1 MNFRTV
7 LMTSVVAASALA
19 QPAFAQDAEAGSGPR
34 LEEIIVTA
42 QKREQSLKDVPIS
55 IASFGEEK
63 LAKMGI
69 AKIEDLATSVPNLFI
84 NNFNGTADTVRL
96 FIRGIGQNDVSV
108 TQDPSVALYIDGV
121 YVGSSFG
128 AGFDAVDLERI
139 EVLRGPQGTLYG
151 RNATGGAI
159 NLITIKPNT
168 EDVGGKVELSYGNY
182 DYRNAKAS
190 LNLPIAKDVAAL
202 RVSGLISK
210 RDGFYKNTGIG
221 EDWAEQDRKAVRAA
235 LRVQPSSD
243 LTFDYAFD
251 YSQVKDTGGLSVPIA
266 GAGPNVRIPVGGPA
280 TIASGV
286 TAVPTL
292 MFNYAGFPFS
302 SKRPK
307 SAESLEDYLPSKSN
321 VWGHTFTAEWQASDR
336 VTVRS
341 ITGYRKVDSQSFT
354 TSLPTQTGA
363 INLVVNS
370 STNPYLPVGTVVPYQ
385 GPWWLSATNAH
396 TKYRNFSQELQ
407 VLGDADILGGN
418 LGYVTGVYFY
428 DDHGRQDAPGESIGG
443 PRAEAWA
450 EVDNQS
456 LAAFTELTYTPGGK
470 DGPFHVTLGARY
482 SSDKREASRVNENSF
497 SFAALGGFTAADCI
511 RFASTF
517 TALGQTCSGTGLVQ
531 GAAYKKKFHNFSPA
545 LTLAYDINPDVRVY
559 AKVATGYKS
568 GGTSQ
573 RSANPVNFS
582 NGFEPEKEMSYE
594 VGIKGDFFDRRVR
607 FNMAAFYLKLDNY
620 QASIQTGSTPGDRD
634 FVGIDN
640 SKIYGIEADL
650 TVAVTQGLRLGGS
663 MGLLH
668 TKFGESSLLVLRDT
682 PNPARPDGMWLE
694 NFIKPFSYA
703 PKFSGTLSADY
714 DREITDNW
722 GLSAHVGYSY
732 QGKMHTST
740 NLTDDRT
747 LDARNIVDASISLI
761 RRGVGGDG
769 SVEVKLWGKNIF
781 NEDYRTVALGSFAA
795 YGAQTVA
802 EFGDP
807 RTYGVSLIGKF

>member
-1 MNFRTV
+1 MKLRTV
-7 LMTSVVAASALA
+7 LMTSVVAATALA
-19 QPAFAQDAEAGSGPR
+19 EPVFAQDAAQAGAGQGPR

-168 EDVGGKVELSYGNY
+168 QDFGGKVELSYGNY

-190 LNLPIAKDVAAL
+190 INVPIAKDVAAL
-202 RVSGLISK
+202 RVSGLITK
-210 RDGFYKNTGIG
+210 RDGFYKNTGLG
-221 EDWAEQDRKAVRAA
+221 EDWAAQDRKAVRAA
-235 LRVQPSSD
+235 LRVQPSSN

-251 YSQVKDTGGLSVPIA
+251 YSQVRDTGGLSVPIS
-266 GAGPNVRIPVGGPA
+266 GAGSNVRIPVAGA
-280 TIASGV
+280 TTIASGV

-292 MFNYAGFPFS
+292 MFNYSDPFPFS

-307 SAESLEDYLPSKSN
+307 SAKSLEDYLPSKSN

-407 VLGDADILGGN
+407 VLGDADVMGGN
-418 LGYVTGVYFY
+418 LNYVAGVYFY

-450 EVDNQS
+450 EVNNQS

-470 DGPFHVTLGARY
+470 DGPFHITLGARY
-482 SSDKREASRVNENSF
+482 SSDKREAERVNENSY
-497 SFAALGGFTAADCI
+497 SFAALGGFTAANCQAL
-511 RFASTF
+511 ASTF
-517 TALGQTCSGTGLVQ
+517 AQLHQTCSPTGVVQ
-531 GAAYKKKFHNFSPA
+531 GATYKKKFHNFSPA

-582 NGFEPEKEMSYE
+582 NGFKPEKEMSYE
-594 VGIKGDFFDRRVR
+594 AGIKGDFFDRRVR
-607 FNMAAFYLKLDNY
+607 FNMAAFYLKIDNY

-650 TVAVTQGLRLGGS
+650 TVAVTQGFRLSGS

-668 TKFGESSLLVLRDT
+668 TKFGQTSLDVLRDT
-682 PNPARPDGMWLE
+682 GQTVTE
-694 NFIKPFSYA
+694 QFIKPFSYA

-714 DREITDNW
+714 DHEFTDDW

-740 NLTDDRT
+740 NFTDDRM
-747 LDARNIVDASISLI
+747 LDARNLVDASISLI
-761 RRGVGGDG
+761 RKHVGGDG

-781 NEDYRTVALGSFAA
+781 NEDYRTVALGSFAS
-795 YGAQTVA
+795 YGAETVA